1 MCCLSNK
8 FKLDETFLST
18 LYLLKGTVEVSA
30 HSSCKIFCTFQ
41 SQLSDNGKYGTCVH
55 MCAKVCFL
63 AQVMSGQ
70 KGWWKSVN
78 GVWMHWE
85 SEEQDEQLPGD
96 LSWVKAGEWLS
107 HTHSVEHV
115 GDWGRCVK
123 CCLCVLKRFPNTY
136 RLAHVKKKRTGPP
149 HAVLGTMENWYNWMH
164 LNTYGLVVSE
174 IMVGT
179 KVRQGRAADCF
190 LKQCSEGYCL
200 GYATYLR
207 LVRPPC
213 PWLSTSTI
221 QPHCK
226 LHQMYTCTYAF
237 SWSF

>member
-1 MCCLSNK
+1 
-8 FKLDETFLST
+8 
-18 LYLLKGTVEVSA
+18 
-30 HSSCKIFCTFQ
+30 
-41 SQLSDNGKYGTCVH
+41 
-55 MCAKVCFL
+55 MCAHVC
-63 AQVMSGQ
+63 
-70 KGWWKSVN
+70 KGMFSRTSDVRIERVVEKCLWCVDALEIRRARWAK
-78 GVWMHWE
+78 
-85 SEEQDEQLPGD
+85 LPGG

-107 HTHSVEHV
+107 HTHSVERV

-136 RLAHVKKKRTGPP
+136 RLAHVKKNVPAPP

-164 LNTYGLVVSE
+164 LNTYGPVVSE

-190 LKQCSEGYCL
+190 LKQCAEGYCL
-200 GYATYLR
+200 EYATYLR